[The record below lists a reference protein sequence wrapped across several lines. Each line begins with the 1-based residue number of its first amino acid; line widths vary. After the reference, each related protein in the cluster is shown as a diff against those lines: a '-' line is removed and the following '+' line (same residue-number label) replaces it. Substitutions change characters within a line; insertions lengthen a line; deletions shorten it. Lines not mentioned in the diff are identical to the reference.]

1 MKSRNQDCVHCAGRR
16 EGGCLEDGD
25 CGFRGEPADR
35 LLFPWSSEA
44 VGTQE
49 KGSVPSLGK

>member
-1 MKSRNQDCVHCAGRR
+1 M
-16 EGGCLEDGD
+16 EDGD

-35 LLFPWSSEA
+35 LLLPWSSEA

-49 KGSVPSLGK
+49 RESVPSLEK